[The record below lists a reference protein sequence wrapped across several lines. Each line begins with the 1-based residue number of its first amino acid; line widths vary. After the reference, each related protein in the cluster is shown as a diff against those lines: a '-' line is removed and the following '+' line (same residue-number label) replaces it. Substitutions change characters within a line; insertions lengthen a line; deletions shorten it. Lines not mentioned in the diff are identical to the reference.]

1 MLASVL
7 SEMRRLVKP
16 ICPFEAISMLLDDI
30 IIIYLSFKTKQ
41 SV

>member
-7 SEMRRLVKP
+7 SEMRLVKP

-30 IIIYLSFKTKQ
+30 IIIYFFKTKQ